1 MVVKV
6 VGQLGFLKVCINFL
20 QMLAIA
26 NACPLYFTAQNNK
39 ALCLIQAL
47 FQRQIMVAL
56 QASEQR

>member
-1 MVVKV
+1 
-6 VGQLGFLKVCINFL
+6 L